1 MMTNNGS
8 SLSPEQYSAALSLF
22 RAMIPAGE
30 RVPEVGSRTV
40 STAVG
45 VAADVS
51 GLSSDAFG
59 RIIQA
64 FDLVAVFSTGR
75 RFQSLSPDA
84 QDELIQKWERSPL
97 LRWPLYLLSGMVKI
111 SHFDHT
117 EVYANYGVDF
127 PKGGPA
133 EPVRWLSQVECG
145 EDWDDDEELECD
157 VVVVGTGPGGAI
169 VGKELAEEGH
179 AVVFV
184 EEGKFHRRDAFD
196 GSGLT
201 SLNNFYRGHGMTAA
215 LGNSAVP
222 VLMGK
227 LVGGSTAINTAICFR
242 TPTWILDEWCER
254 LGTDQL
260 TAARLQRHFERVE
273 RHISVAPNAEK
284 IIGPIGDIVARGCDK
299 LGWSHFVLERNAPD
313 CEGHGCCDWGC
324 PSGARLSMDRT
335 YIPKALERGAV
346 LFTESKA
353 TRVVIENGK
362 AVGIVAESVV
372 RKKKIRI
379 RAQAVVIAGGAIPTP
394 LMLLRQG
401 ICNSSGQLGRNLS
414 LHPGVPASAEFDHP
428 VEAYKYSPSGVGV
441 DEFHREGQMLV
452 SVGLDINMVAS
463 AHPINGRRFTE
474 FMDKYDRIGTMG
486 VLIKDSTRNGR
497 VRVGPGGRPLITYW
511 LQKADLRQISLATT
525 RIYQIFMA
533 AGAKRCIP
541 LGHNM
546 PVIENQDDLEAYR
559 RRQFAASDF
568 VWTAFHPLGTAQMG
582 YDPAT
587 SVVNLDHETHD
598 VRRLFIV
605 DGSTVPGPTA
615 VNPQLTI
622 MAMATRAAERIHQR
636 LD

>member
-1 MMTNNGS
+1 MTTNDPP
-8 SLSPEQYSAALSLF
+8 LSPRQYAAARSLLT
-22 RAMIPAGE
+22 AMIPAGE
-30 RVPEVGSRTV
+30 RVP
-40 STAVG
+40 AVG
-45 VAADVS
+45 DRTINTTIQVAADMS
-51 GLSSDAFG
+51 GLSPDAFG
-59 RIIQA
+59 KLIQT
-64 FDLVAVFSTGR
+64 FDLAAVASTGR
-75 RFQSLSPDA
+75 RFQKLSADA
-84 QDELIQKWERSPL
+84 QDRLLQKWERSPVM
-97 LRWPLYLLSGMVKI
+97 RWPLWLLSNMVKI

-133 EPVRWLSQVECG
+133 EPVNWLGQVECG
-145 EDWDDDEELECD
+145 EDWEDDEELECD

-184 EEGKFHRRDAFD
+184 EEGKLHRRDSFD

-201 SLNNFYRGHGMTAA
+201 SINNFYRGHGTMVAW
-215 LGNSAVP
+215 GNGVVP
-222 VLMGK
+222 ILAGR

-242 TPTWILDEWCER
+242 TPEWILDEWCER

-260 TAARLQRHFERVE
+260 TAARLERHFERVE
-273 RHISVAPNAEK
+273 RHINVQPNDPK
-284 IIGPIGDIVARGCDK
+284 VIGPVGDIVARGCDK
-299 LGWSHFVLERNAPD
+299 LGWSHFVLRRNAPD
-313 CEGHGCCDWGC
+313 CDSQGCCDWGC
-324 PSGARLSMDRT
+324 PSGARLSMDRN
-335 YIPKALERGAV
+335 YIPMALERGSV

-379 RAQAVVIAGGAIPTP
+379 RAQAVVLAGGAVPTP
-394 LMLLRQG
+394 LLLLSQG

-441 DEFHREGQMLV
+441 DQFHREGFMLV
-452 SVGLDINMVAS
+452 NVGLDINMVSS
-463 AHPINGRRFTE
+463 AQPINGRRFTE
-474 FMDKYDRIGTMG
+474 FMDKYDRIATMG
-486 VLIKDSTRNGR
+486 VLVKDSTRNGR
-497 VRVGPGGRPLITYW
+497 VRVGPGGSPLVSYW
-511 LQKADLRQISLATT
+511 LQKADLRQLRQGVT
-525 RIYQIFMA
+525 RIFEIFRA
-533 AGAKRCIP
+533 AGAKRCYP
-541 LGHNM
+541 LGHRM
-546 PVIENQDDLEAYR
+546 PVLESREDVEAYR
-559 RRQFAASDF
+559 TRKLVASDL
-568 VWTAFHPLGTAQMG
+568 VWTAFHPLGTAEMG

-598 VRRLFIV
+598 VKRLFIV

-622 MAMATRAAERIHQR
+622 MAMATRAAERINKV